1 MSQKIAALTGA
12 SAELSR
18 NMEPAAKPR
27 TVAHL
32 HG

>member
-12 SAELSR
+12 SAEPGR
-18 NMEPAAKPR
+18 NMEPAARPR
-27 TVAHL
+27 TAAHI